1 MTHPTWEL
9 NVSDNNAA
17 LVLTPCPGT
26 QGEGLKS
33 SLEQLK
39 ESGVAA
45 IVTAINNEEME
56 KVGVTELS
64 EITKSLGMEWYHQP
78 IEDHCAP
85 AEGFD
90 KEWKKVSPAI
100 QSALDKGRKVAVH
113 CMGGSG
119 RTGMLATHILL
130 DRGWK
135 LDDIKSQVKLLRPR
149 AFTQQV
155 QIDYINKVAG
165 E

>member
-9 NVSDNNAA
+9 NVSDNSAA

-26 QGEGLKS
+26 QGLDLKS

-39 ESGVAA
+39 ESGVTA
-45 IVTAINNEEME
+45 IVTAINNEEMV
-56 KVGVTELS
+56 KVGVTEIG
-64 EITKSLGMEWYHQP
+64 EIAKSLGMDWYHQP

-85 AEGFD
+85 GDGFD
-90 KEWKKVSPAI
+90 KRWGKVSPAI
-100 QSALDKGRKVAVH
+100 QTTLDKGEKVAVH

-119 RTGMLATHILL
+119 RTGMLAAHILL
-130 DRGWK
+130 DRSWK
-135 LDDIKSQVKLLRPR
+135 IEDIKSQVKSLRPR
-149 AFTQQV
+149 AFSQQV

-165 E
+165 K